1 MSGAVAF
8 GKSAADKIVNKFSP
22 PIIIKENKPLPNSGT
37 KIADSLK
44 KVDSFPLPA
53 QSSEIE
59 DLKQQLT
66 QFM

>member
-1 MSGAVAF
+1 MSGAEAF

-22 PIIIKENKPLPNSGT
+22 PSIIKENKPLPNSGT
-37 KIADSLK
+37 KVADSLK
-44 KVDSFPLPA
+44 NIESLPV

-59 DLKQQLT
+59 NLKLQLT